1 MSERVKTIGEG
12 ISRIDGILKV
22 TGKATYTMDFPVSN
36 VAYGFLVK
44 SEIASG
50 KILDIDTSAAEKS
63 AGVVAIITHKNSLK
77 IASGKAVRGGAMLQ
91 DANINFFGQNI
102 GIVVAETFEQARAAA
117 RLIKVKYE
125 KTEAKTDF
133 EKSKMQAVKLK
144 DREDHLR
151 GDVETAFQNAE
162 FKLDEIYNTPIE
174 HHNPMA
180 PHSTIAFWE
189 SDDKL
194 TLYNES
200 QAVNGVQGAVAGALG
215 LKPENV
221 HVITP
226 HVGGGF
232 LEHRHVAEFPPGAPA
247 RLGR

>member
-102 GIVVAETFEQARAAA
+102 GIVVAETFEQARTAA

-125 KTEAKTDF
+125 KTDAKTDF
-133 EKSKMQAVKLK
+133 EKSKTQAVKLK

-151 GDVETAFQNAE
+151 ATSKQF
-162 FKLDEIYNTPIE
+162 FRTPNLSSMKFTTPRLSITTRWPRIQLLLFG
-174 HHNPMA
+174 NR
-180 PHSTIAFWE
+180 TI
-189 SDDKL
+189 
-194 TLYNES
+194 N
-200 QAVNGVQGAVAGALG
+200 
-215 LKPENV
+215 
-221 HVITP
+221 
-226 HVGGGF
+226 
-232 LEHRHVAEFPPGAPA
+232 
-247 RLGR
+247 